1 MYKPGHL
8 LCPRSDNILVYQ
20 LCRLSWVLSSHSW
33 LLWQSS
39 LPISG
44 STCTCIT
51 PHERSFK
58 TGHLCIA
65 WTNSLYL
72 EFFQALFLQVLNS
85 FCVCNCNEVLC
96 FSSVDTRWY
105 MTITTS
111 RLLGHNPGMYPW
123 WTRLQSCEEQVVSK
137 TRFSH
142 DCRLVCLKV
151 LTCNHMGTSLVHTP
165 YPFVFPLG
173 WNVTWLWLRSIA

>member
-1 MYKPGHL
+1 MYKMYKPGHL

-20 LCRLSWVLSSHSW
+20 LCHLSWVLSSHSW

-72 EFFQALFLQVLNS
+72 EFFQALFLQVLLIL
-85 FCVCNCNEVLC
+85 CMQLQWTLVLFFSWHKMVHDNYNLQIVGAQSWDVPWMDQTPIMRGTGC
-96 FSSVDTRWY
+96 FK
-105 MTITTS
+105 
-111 RLLGHNPGMYPW
+111 N
-123 WTRLQSCEEQVVSK
+123 Q
-137 TRFSH
+137 F
-142 DCRLVCLKV
+142 
-151 LTCNHMGTSLVHTP
+151 
-165 YPFVFPLG
+165 F
-173 WNVTWLWLRSIA
+173 TWL